1 MTCQHPGN
9 YTNIIESPIG
19 RVTICDQCL
28 AERFNGGI
36 PKRKP
41 LTTKSEYKN
50 FIEKGQSK

>member
-1 MTCQHPGN
+1 MTCEHEGN
-9 YTNIIESPIG
+9 YTNVIESPIG
-19 RVTICDQCL
+19 RVTLCDQCL
-28 AERFNGGI
+28 AERFNGRM